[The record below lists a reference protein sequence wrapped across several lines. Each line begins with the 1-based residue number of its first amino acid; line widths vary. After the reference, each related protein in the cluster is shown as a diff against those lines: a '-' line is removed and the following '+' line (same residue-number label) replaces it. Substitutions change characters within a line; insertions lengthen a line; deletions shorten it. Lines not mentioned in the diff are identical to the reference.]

1 MTVGIGPGMP
11 VNNNRNQGVDSTE
24 VIENYGKIT
33 GGAHNFGKIADSV
46 IYKSQE
52 SGIRRA
58 KKWKMISLDASIH
71 WPTNSSLT
79 SVYMIGSS

>member
-1 MTVGIGPGMP
+1 MP

-46 IYKSQE
+46 I
-52 SGIRRA
+52 RR
-58 KKWKMISLDASIH
+58 SLVGPH
-71 WPTNSSLT
+71 KLGHNTGYW
-79 SVYMIGSS
+79 IGWL

>member
-1 MTVGIGPGMP
+1 MP

-46 IYKSQE
+46 ISLSLLLLQVL
-52 SGIRRA
+52 RA
-58 KKWKMISLDASIH
+58 YLKPMQLE
-71 WPTNSSLT
+71 
-79 SVYMIGSS
+79 